1 MKKFLTTL
9 VIVLLGTLAA
19 SAQGTVTVTQSAEI
33 DALVNGNK
41 KAKTK
46 AELKAE
52 KKAAKMAAKEHRRNG
67 NLIKPSANVT
77 KTQAPIPTTRQ
88 ETKVAPVPRT
98 TVSPRVATPSQGST
112 GSQYS
117 PTYRTKLVRKKV
129 KKSTVDPVDGA
140 VVTNTVTKRIIR
152 GAKKMRGFR
161 VLAYSGGNTRVAR
174 QEAERLGQKAKALFP
189 TEPIYV
195 HFYSPRW
202 MCQIGNFTSYNK
214 ARNVMRKLRKE
225 GFSNANVIR
234 TMITVQTTKFVD
246 EELPTMDE

>member
-77 KTQAPIPTTRQ
+77 KTQAPIPPTRQ
-88 ETKVAPVPRT
+88 ETKVAPVPRPIE
-98 TVSPRVATPSQGST
+98 PRVATPSQGST